1 MLNAVDQVLCDAG
14 EDVAQ
19 TEHAMKIR
27 SAKDD
32 DLVGI
37 KSLLATCELPTEDV
51 TTGLLPGFLVAVDE
65 GGAIVGSVCL
75 EPLGADALLRS
86 LAVALHLRATGLGKS
101 LLLAIE
107 REARA
112 SNYGSL
118 WLLTTS
124 APQFF
129 ETHGYSAVKRTDVP
143 DEVRQTAQFMR
154 LCPSTA
160 VCMRKH
166 FA

>member
-1 MLNAVDQVLCDAG
+1 
-14 EDVAQ
+14 
-19 TEHAMKIR
+19 MKIR

-86 LAVALHLRATGLGKS
+86 LAVALHLRATGLGKA
-101 LLLAIE
+101 LLLVIA
-107 REARA
+107 
-112 SNYGSL
+112 
-118 WLLTTS
+118 
-124 APQFF
+124 QFF